1 MVSIPSILASICT
14 KSQLRWKYNLLISV
28 VGTFKLLSKL
38 IDNKG
43 LSGTRRY
50 FGDLGKTVSIK

>member
-1 MVSIPSILASICT
+1 MH
-14 KSQLRWKYNLLISV
+14 QLRWKYPLLISV
-28 VGTFKLLSKL
+28 VGTFKLLSKF

-50 FGDLGKTVSIK
+50 FGDLGKTVRTI